1 MEKAI
6 TSAKHAYRTVRYHS
20 KRATRFE
27 KVRFALVGVANT
39 AVDFVVLIILVTVF
53 HTPAFAANIAS
64 TTVALITSFALNKKT
79 VFRGQSGQNVRQIV
93 LFFIVTIASIW
104 LVQTVIMTQLYDF
117 ARDYFD
123 VYSGWRSLA
132 LLIGAKV
139 IGIIAGSIWNY
150 MWYSRVVFK
159 DKDAQ

>member
-6 TSAKHAYRTVRYHS
+6 SSAKRAYSSVRHHS

-39 AVDFVVLIILVTVF
+39 IVDFIVLITLVTLF
-53 HTPAFAANIAS
+53 QTPTFMANIAS
-64 TTVALITSFALNKKT
+64 TTAALITSFALNKKT
-79 VFRGQSGQNVRQIV
+79 VFKGEEGKQVKQIA
-93 LFFIVTIASIW
+93 LFLIVTIASIW
-104 LVQTVIMTQLYDF
+104 LVQTVVMTQLYNF
-117 ARDYFD
+117 SREFFD
-123 VYSGWRSLA
+123 VQGGWQALA
-132 LLIGAKV
+132 LLIGAKI

-159 DKDAQ
+159 KKEA

>member
-6 TSAKHAYRTVRYHS
+6 TSAKRAYGAVRHHG

-39 AVDFVVLIILVTVF
+39 AVDFFVLIILVTVF
-53 HTPAFAANIAS
+53 HTPAFIANIAS
-64 TTVALITSFALNKKT
+64 TTAALVTSFGLNKKT
-79 VFRGQSGQNVRQIV
+79 VFKGEDGKHVKQLV
-93 LFFIVTIASIW
+93 LFLIVTIASIW
-104 LVQTVIMTQLYDF
+104 LVQTVVMTQLYNF

-123 VYSGWRSLA
+123 VYSGWQALA

-159 DKDAQ
+159 NKGA